1 MHVKESYHWRVEKEV
16 ELFCAAYYNASKG
29 WINDTFNSRYI
40 RVMLLVVVK
49 GKTIFSLYVMVI
61 FLLIEI
67 ILYFL
72 GREAWDSRAKYPKGW
87 YSCLT

>member
-16 ELFCAAYYNASKG
+16 ELFCATYYNASKG
-29 WINDTFNSRYI
+29 WINDTLKSRYV

-49 GKTIFSLYVMVI
+49 GKYVMVI
-61 FLLIEI
+61 FLLIKI
-67 ILYFL
+67 ILYFS
-72 GREAWDSRAKYPKGW
+72 RRDAWDSRAKYPEGW

>member
-1 MHVKESYHWRVEKEV
+1 MPPTTI
-16 ELFCAAYYNASKG
+16 NASKW
-29 WINDTFNSRYI
+29 WINYTLKSQYV

-67 ILYFL
+67 ILYFQEKMHEIQEKSTQKVGTL
-72 GREAWDSRAKYPKGW
+72 V
-87 YSCLT
+87 

>member
-1 MHVKESYHWRVEKEV
+1 MPPT
-16 ELFCAAYYNASKG
+16 AINASKW
-29 WINDTFNSRYI
+29 WINYTLKSRYV

-49 GKTIFSLYVMVI
+49 GKTIFSLHVMVI

-67 ILYFL
+67 ILYFS
-72 GREAWDSRAKYPKGW
+72 GRDAWDSRGKYPEGR